1 MVVLYSWYQITCCLF
16 YLTCFWYLL
25 MLIQAAL
32 VYSLKLLYSTV
43 SEQEIIICFSVDQH
57 RNHFSFFSFRNWF
70 CSQHLYI
77 SFLYMCKSISKYTPG
92 SEMWGLR
99 AFPSFLILHN
109 CSTILKK
116 TFLSLKKKKNNDYY
130 GAPTICQYEAG
141 NKSDKNLCCLW
152 SYILM
157 EGEQVN

>member
-116 TFLSLKKKKNNDYY
+116 TFLSLKKKKKTM
-130 GAPTICQYEAG
+130 TIMEHLQYASMKQETRETKISAVF
-141 NKSDKNLCCLW
+141 DLI
-152 SYILM
+152 Y
-157 EGEQVN
+157 